1 MKANKKLLCATALAT
16 AMSLT
21 ILSGMAFAETP
32 DMAGLSSSAITVE
45 SGTPAENRSEDVL
58 FLAGSEYRWSFELK
72 FDANG
77 GENAPATLTAGN
89 NDQYRDTN
97 SFKIPNQLPTR
108 DGYTFLGWAENEE
121 GSGHLYQAGEYC
133 QVKAVGDPGTGGFGS
148 KTLYAVWEEV
158 NPITVHGQDNVGG
171 TASASVEFAA
181 EGETVPLTATPQTG
195 YHFKEWKASP
205 SSVVIT
211 DNAFIM
217 PGEPVTVTAVFE
229 EHQFTGEWKSDGTNH
244 WKESSCGAKGL
255 EAAHTGGTA
264 TCTEKAAC
272 AICGQQYGELDPENH
287 TGEPVWTQTAT
298 THMQAYSCCDAVV
311 VATESHEWKDGVCTE
326 CGYVCEHT
334 GGTATC
340 TEKATCTICG
350 QQYGE
355 LKAHTWN
362 TESWQQ
368 DTANHWRTC
377 TVCGAADEKAAHT
390 YSEWVVTKEATATES
405 GSRERSCTVCGHKVV
420 ESIPA
425 TGDTTPTDPENTP
438 NQPATLPQ
446 TGDSFNVWLVVGLLV
461 ACAGVLAAVLV
472 VHLKKRKE

>member
-32 DMAGLSSSAITVE
+32 DMAGLSSSATTVE
-45 SGTPAENRSEDVL
+45 SGTPAENSSEDVL

-121 GSGHLYQAGEYC
+121 GSGHLYQVGEYC

-158 NPITVHGQDNVGG
+158 NPITVHVQDNVGG

-229 EHQFTGEWKSDGTNH
+229 EHQFTGEWKSDGMNH
-244 WKESSCGAKGL
+244 WKECSCGAKGL

-264 TCTEKAAC
+264 TCTEKATC
-272 AICGQQYGELDPENH
+272 A
-287 TGEPVWTQTAT
+287 
-298 THMQAYSCCDAVV
+298 
-311 VATESHEWKDGVCTE
+311 
-326 CGYVCEHT
+326 
-334 GGTATC
+334 
-340 TEKATCTICG
+340 ICG

>member
-32 DMAGLSSSAITVE
+32 DMAGLSSSATTVE
-45 SGTPAENRSEDVL
+45 SGTPAENSSEDVL

-108 DGYTFLGWAENEE
+108 DGYEFLGWAENEE
-121 GSGHLYQAGEYC
+121 GSGHLYQVGEYC

-158 NPITVHGQDNVGG
+158 NPITVHVQDNVGG

-181 EGETVPLTATPQTG
+181 EGETVTLTATPQTG

-229 EHQFTGEWKSDGTNH
+229 EHQFTGEWKSDGMNH
-244 WKESSCGAKGL
+244 WKECSCGAKGL
-255 EAAHTGGTA
+255 EAA
-264 TCTEKAAC
+264 
-272 AICGQQYGELDPENH
+272 
-287 TGEPVWTQTAT
+287 
-298 THMQAYSCCDAVV
+298 
-311 VATESHEWKDGVCTE
+311 
-326 CGYVCEHT
+326 HT

-355 LKAHTWN
+355 LKVHTWN

-438 NQPATLPQ
+438 DQPAALPQ

-461 ACAGVLAAVLV
+461 VCAGVLAAVLV

>member
-32 DMAGLSSSAITVE
+32 DMAGLSSSATTVE
-45 SGTPAENRSEDVL
+45 SGTPAENSSEDVL

-108 DGYTFLGWAENEE
+108 DGYEFLGWAENEE
-121 GSGHLYQAGEYC
+121 GSGHLYQVGEYC

-158 NPITVHGQDNVGG
+158 NPITVHVQDNVGG

-181 EGETVPLTATPQTG
+181 EGETVTLTATPQTG

-229 EHQFTGEWKSDGTNH
+229 EHQFTGEWKSDGMNH
-244 WKESSCGAKGL
+244 WKECSCGAKGL
-255 EAAHTGGTA
+255 EAA
-264 TCTEKAAC
+264 
-272 AICGQQYGELDPENH
+272 
-287 TGEPVWTQTAT
+287 
-298 THMQAYSCCDAVV
+298 
-311 VATESHEWKDGVCTE
+311 
-326 CGYVCEHT
+326 HT

-438 NQPATLPQ
+438 DQPATLPQ

>member
-1 MKANKKLLCATALAT
+1 MKAVGDPGTGGFGSKTLYAVW
-16 AMSLT
+16 
-21 ILSGMAFAETP
+21 E
-32 DMAGLSSSAITVE
+32 E
-45 SGTPAENRSEDVL
+45 SEP
-58 FLAGSEYRWSFELK
+58 EYRWSFELK

-108 DGYTFLGWAENEE
+108 DGYEFLGWAENEE
-121 GSGHLYQAGEYC
+121 GSGHLYQVGEYC

-158 NPITVHGQDNVGG
+158 NPITVHVQDNVGG

-181 EGETVPLTATPQTG
+181 EGETVTLTATPQTG

-229 EHQFTGEWKSDGTNH
+229 EHQFTGEWKSDGMNH
-244 WKESSCGAKGL
+244 WKECSCGAKGL

-264 TCTEKAAC
+264 TCTEKATCAC
-272 AICGQQYGELDPENH
+272 
-287 TGEPVWTQTAT
+287 
-298 THMQAYSCCDAVV
+298 
-311 VATESHEWKDGVCTE
+311 
-326 CGYVCEHT
+326 
-334 GGTATC
+334 
-340 TEKATCTICG
+340 CG

-438 NQPATLPQ
+438 DQPATLPQ

>member
-32 DMAGLSSSAITVE
+32 DMAGLSSSATTVE
-45 SGTPAENRSEDVL
+45 SGTPAENSSEDVL

-108 DGYTFLGWAENEE
+108 DGYEFLGWAENEE
-121 GSGHLYQAGEYC
+121 GSGHLYQVGEYC

-158 NPITVHGQDNVGG
+158 NPITVHVQDNVGG

-244 WKESSCGAKGL
+244 WKECSCGAKGL

-272 AICGQQYGELDPENH
+272 A
-287 TGEPVWTQTAT
+287 
-298 THMQAYSCCDAVV
+298 
-311 VATESHEWKDGVCTE
+311 
-326 CGYVCEHT
+326 
-334 GGTATC
+334 
-340 TEKATCTICG
+340 ICG

-438 NQPATLPQ
+438 DQPAALPQ

-461 ACAGVLAAVLV
+461 VCAGVLAAVLV

>member
-32 DMAGLSSSAITVE
+32 DMAGLSSSATTVE
-45 SGTPAENRSEDVL
+45 SGTPAENSSEDVL

-108 DGYTFLGWAENEE
+108 DGYTFLGWAENKE
-121 GSGHLYQAGEYC
+121 GSGHLYQVGEYC

-158 NPITVHGQDNVGG
+158 NPITVHVQDNVGG

-181 EGETVPLTATPQTG
+181 EGETVTLTATPQTG

-244 WKESSCGAKGL
+244 WKECSCGAKGL

-272 AICGQQYGELDPENH
+272 A
-287 TGEPVWTQTAT
+287 
-298 THMQAYSCCDAVV
+298 
-311 VATESHEWKDGVCTE
+311 
-326 CGYVCEHT
+326 
-334 GGTATC
+334 
-340 TEKATCTICG
+340 ICG

-438 NQPATLPQ
+438 DQPAALPQ

>member
-32 DMAGLSSSAITVE
+32 DMAGLSSSATTVE
-45 SGTPAENRSEDVL
+45 SGTPAENSSEDVL

-108 DGYTFLGWAENEE
+108 DGYEFLGWAENEE
-121 GSGHLYQAGEYC
+121 GSGHLYQVGEYC

-181 EGETVPLTATPQTG
+181 EGETVTLTATPQTG

-229 EHQFTGEWKSDGTNH
+229 EHQFTGEWKSDGMNH
-244 WKESSCGAKGL
+244 WKECSCGAKGL

-264 TCTEKAAC
+264 TCTEKATC
-272 AICGQQYGELDPENH
+272 A
-287 TGEPVWTQTAT
+287 
-298 THMQAYSCCDAVV
+298 
-311 VATESHEWKDGVCTE
+311 
-326 CGYVCEHT
+326 
-334 GGTATC
+334 
-340 TEKATCTICG
+340 ICG

-438 NQPATLPQ
+438 DQPATLPQ

-461 ACAGVLAAVLV
+461 VCAGVLAAVLV

>member
-32 DMAGLSSSAITVE
+32 DMAGLSSSATTVE
-45 SGTPAENRSEDVL
+45 SGTPAENSSEDVL

-108 DGYTFLGWAENEE
+108 DGYEFLGWAENEE
-121 GSGHLYQAGEYC
+121 GSGHLYQVGEYC

-148 KTLYAVWEEV
+148 KTLYAVWEEM
-158 NPITVHGQDNVGG
+158 NPITVHVQDNVGG

-181 EGETVPLTATPQTG
+181 EGETVTLTATPQTG

-229 EHQFTGEWKSDGTNH
+229 EHQFTGEWKSDGMNH
-244 WKESSCGAKGL
+244 WKECSCGAKGL

-272 AICGQQYGELDPENH
+272 A
-287 TGEPVWTQTAT
+287 
-298 THMQAYSCCDAVV
+298 
-311 VATESHEWKDGVCTE
+311 
-326 CGYVCEHT
+326 
-334 GGTATC
+334 
-340 TEKATCTICG
+340 ICG

-405 GSRERSCTVCGHKVV
+405 GSRERSCTVCGHKVL

-438 NQPATLPQ
+438 DQPAALPQ

-461 ACAGVLAAVLV
+461 VCAGVLAAVLV

>member
-32 DMAGLSSSAITVE
+32 DMAGLSSSATTVE
-45 SGTPAENRSEDVL
+45 SGTPAENSSEDVL

-108 DGYTFLGWAENEE
+108 DGYEFLGWAENEE
-121 GSGHLYQAGEYC
+121 GSGHLYQVGEYC

-148 KTLYAVWEEV
+148 KTLYAVWEEM
-158 NPITVHGQDNVGG
+158 NPITVHVQDNVGG

-181 EGETVPLTATPQTG
+181 EGETVTLTATPQTG

-244 WKESSCGAKGL
+244 WKECSCGAKGL
-255 EAAHTGGTA
+255 EAA
-264 TCTEKAAC
+264 
-272 AICGQQYGELDPENH
+272 
-287 TGEPVWTQTAT
+287 
-298 THMQAYSCCDAVV
+298 
-311 VATESHEWKDGVCTE
+311 
-326 CGYVCEHT
+326 HT

-438 NQPATLPQ
+438 DQPAALPQ

-461 ACAGVLAAVLV
+461 VCAGVLAAVLV

>member
-32 DMAGLSSSAITVE
+32 DMAGLSSSATTVE
-45 SGTPAENRSEDVL
+45 SGTPAENSSEDVL

-121 GSGHLYQAGEYC
+121 GSGHLYQVGEYC

-181 EGETVPLTATPQTG
+181 EGETVTLTATPQTG

-229 EHQFTGEWKSDGTNH
+229 EHQFTGEWKSDGMNH
-244 WKESSCGAKGL
+244 WKECSCGAKGL
-255 EAAHTGGTA
+255 ESA
-264 TCTEKAAC
+264 
-272 AICGQQYGELDPENH
+272 
-287 TGEPVWTQTAT
+287 
-298 THMQAYSCCDAVV
+298 
-311 VATESHEWKDGVCTE
+311 
-326 CGYVCEHT
+326 HT

-438 NQPATLPQ
+438 DQPAALPQ

>member
-121 GSGHLYQAGEYC
+121 GSGHLYQVGEYC

-158 NPITVHGQDNVGG
+158 NPITVHVQDNVGG

-229 EHQFTGEWKSDGTNH
+229 EHQFTGEWKSDGMNH
-244 WKESSCGAKGL
+244 WKECSCGAKGL
-255 EAAHTGGTA
+255 ESA
-264 TCTEKAAC
+264 
-272 AICGQQYGELDPENH
+272 
-287 TGEPVWTQTAT
+287 
-298 THMQAYSCCDAVV
+298 
-311 VATESHEWKDGVCTE
+311 
-326 CGYVCEHT
+326 HT

-340 TEKATCTICG
+340 TEKATCAICG

-461 ACAGVLAAVLV
+461 VCAGVLAAVLV

>member
-32 DMAGLSSSAITVE
+32 DMAGLSSSATTVE
-45 SGTPAENRSEDVL
+45 SGTPAENSSEDVL

-108 DGYTFLGWAENEE
+108 DGYEFLGWAENEE

-148 KTLYAVWEEV
+148 KTLYAVWEEM
-158 NPITVHGQDNVGG
+158 NPITVHVQDNVGG

-181 EGETVPLTATPQTG
+181 EGETVTLTASPQTG

-229 EHQFTGEWKSDGTNH
+229 EHQFTGEWKSDGMNH
-244 WKESSCGAKGL
+244 WKECSCGTKGL
-255 EAAHTGGTA
+255 E
-264 TCTEKAAC
+264 
-272 AICGQQYGELDPENH
+272 
-287 TGEPVWTQTAT
+287 
-298 THMQAYSCCDAVV
+298 
-311 VATESHEWKDGVCTE
+311 
-326 CGYVCEHT
+326 
-334 GGTATC
+334 
-340 TEKATCTICG
+340 
-350 QQYGE
+350 
-355 LKAHTWN
+355 
-362 TESWQQ
+362 
-368 DTANHWRTC
+368 
-377 TVCGAADEKAAHT
+377 AAHT

-438 NQPATLPQ
+438 DQPATLPQ
-446 TGDSFNVWLVVGLLV
+446 TGDSFNAWLVVGLLV
-461 ACAGVLAAVLV
+461 VCAGVLAAVLV

>member
-32 DMAGLSSSAITVE
+32 DMAGLSSSATTVE
-45 SGTPAENRSEDVL
+45 SGTPAENSSEDVL

-108 DGYTFLGWAENEE
+108 DGYEFLGWAENEE
-121 GSGHLYQAGEYC
+121 GSGHLYQVGEYC

-158 NPITVHGQDNVGG
+158 NPITVHVQDNVGG

-181 EGETVPLTATPQTG
+181 EGETVTLTATPQTG

-229 EHQFTGEWKSDGTNH
+229 EHQFTGEWKSDGMNH
-244 WKESSCGAKGL
+244 WKECSCGAKGL
-255 EAAHTGGTA
+255 ESA
-264 TCTEKAAC
+264 
-272 AICGQQYGELDPENH
+272 
-287 TGEPVWTQTAT
+287 
-298 THMQAYSCCDAVV
+298 
-311 VATESHEWKDGVCTE
+311 
-326 CGYVCEHT
+326 HT

-438 NQPATLPQ
+438 DQPAALPQ

>member
-32 DMAGLSSSAITVE
+32 DMAGLSSSATTVE
-45 SGTPAENRSEDVL
+45 SGTPAENSSEDVL

-121 GSGHLYQAGEYC
+121 GSGHLYQVGEYC

-158 NPITVHGQDNVGG
+158 NPITVHVQDNVGG

-229 EHQFTGEWKSDGTNH
+229 EHQFTGEWKSDGMNH
-244 WKESSCGAKGL
+244 WKECSCGAKGL
-255 EAAHTGGTA
+255 ESA
-264 TCTEKAAC
+264 
-272 AICGQQYGELDPENH
+272 
-287 TGEPVWTQTAT
+287 
-298 THMQAYSCCDAVV
+298 
-311 VATESHEWKDGVCTE
+311 
-326 CGYVCEHT
+326 HT

-340 TEKATCTICG
+340 TEKATCAICG

-438 NQPATLPQ
+438 DQPAALPQ

-461 ACAGVLAAVLV
+461 VCAGVLAAVLV

>member
-32 DMAGLSSSAITVE
+32 DMAGLSSSATTVE
-45 SGTPAENRSEDVL
+45 SGTPAENSSEDVL

-108 DGYTFLGWAENEE
+108 DGYEFLGWAENEE
-121 GSGHLYQAGEYC
+121 GSGHLYQVGEYC

-158 NPITVHGQDNVGG
+158 NPITVHVQDNVGG

-181 EGETVPLTATPQTG
+181 EGETVTLTATPQTG

-244 WKESSCGAKGL
+244 WKECSCGAKGL

-272 AICGQQYGELDPENH
+272 A
-287 TGEPVWTQTAT
+287 
-298 THMQAYSCCDAVV
+298 
-311 VATESHEWKDGVCTE
+311 
-326 CGYVCEHT
+326 
-334 GGTATC
+334 
-340 TEKATCTICG
+340 ICG

-438 NQPATLPQ
+438 DQPAALPQ

-461 ACAGVLAAVLV
+461 VCAGVLAAVLV

>member
-32 DMAGLSSSAITVE
+32 DMAGLSSSATTVE
-45 SGTPAENRSEDVL
+45 SGTPAENSSEDVL

-108 DGYTFLGWAENEE
+108 DGYEFLGWAENEE
-121 GSGHLYQAGEYC
+121 GSGHLYQVGEYC

-181 EGETVPLTATPQTG
+181 EGETVTLTATPQTG

-229 EHQFTGEWKSDGTNH
+229 EHQFTGEWKSDGMNH
-244 WKESSCGAKGL
+244 WKECSCGAKGL

-264 TCTEKAAC
+264 TCTEKATC
-272 AICGQQYGELDPENH
+272 A
-287 TGEPVWTQTAT
+287 
-298 THMQAYSCCDAVV
+298 
-311 VATESHEWKDGVCTE
+311 
-326 CGYVCEHT
+326 
-334 GGTATC
+334 
-340 TEKATCTICG
+340 ICG

-438 NQPATLPQ
+438 DQSATLPQ

-461 ACAGVLAAVLV
+461 VCAGVLAAVLV

>member
-32 DMAGLSSSAITVE
+32 DMAGLSSSATTVE
-45 SGTPAENRSEDVL
+45 SGTPAENSSEDVL

-108 DGYTFLGWAENEE
+108 DGYEFLGWAENEE
-121 GSGHLYQAGEYC
+121 GSGHLYQVGEYC

-148 KTLYAVWEEV
+148 KTLYAVWEEM
-158 NPITVHGQDNVGG
+158 NPITVHVQDNVGG

-181 EGETVPLTATPQTG
+181 EGETVTLTATPQTG

-244 WKESSCGAKGL
+244 WKECSCGAKGL

-272 AICGQQYGELDPENH
+272 A
-287 TGEPVWTQTAT
+287 
-298 THMQAYSCCDAVV
+298 
-311 VATESHEWKDGVCTE
+311 
-326 CGYVCEHT
+326 
-334 GGTATC
+334 
-340 TEKATCTICG
+340 ICG

-438 NQPATLPQ
+438 DQPAALPQ

-461 ACAGVLAAVLV
+461 VCAGVLAAVLV

>member
-32 DMAGLSSSAITVE
+32 DMAGLSSSATTVE
-45 SGTPAENRSEDVL
+45 SGTPAENSSEDVL

-108 DGYTFLGWAENEE
+108 DGYEFLGWAENEE
-121 GSGHLYQAGEYC
+121 GSGHLYQVGEYC

-158 NPITVHGQDNVGG
+158 NPITVHVQDNVGG

-229 EHQFTGEWKSDGTNH
+229 EHQFTGEWKSDGMNH
-244 WKESSCGAKGL
+244 WKECSCGAKGL
-255 EAAHTGGTA
+255 EAA
-264 TCTEKAAC
+264 
-272 AICGQQYGELDPENH
+272 
-287 TGEPVWTQTAT
+287 
-298 THMQAYSCCDAVV
+298 
-311 VATESHEWKDGVCTE
+311 
-326 CGYVCEHT
+326 HT

-438 NQPATLPQ
+438 DQPAALPQ

-461 ACAGVLAAVLV
+461 VCAGVLAAVLV

>member
-32 DMAGLSSSAITVE
+32 DMAGLSSSATTVE
-45 SGTPAENRSEDVL
+45 SGTPAENSSEDVL

-108 DGYTFLGWAENEE
+108 DGYEFLGWAENEE
-121 GSGHLYQAGEYC
+121 GSGHLYQVGEYC

-158 NPITVHGQDNVGG
+158 NPITVHVQDNVGG

-181 EGETVPLTATPQTG
+181 EGETVTLTATPQTG

-229 EHQFTGEWKSDGTNH
+229 EHQFTGEWKSDGMNH
-244 WKESSCGAKGL
+244 WKECSCGAKGL

-264 TCTEKAAC
+264 TCTEKATC
-272 AICGQQYGELDPENH
+272 AIC
-287 TGEPVWTQTAT
+287 A
-298 THMQAYSCCDAVV
+298 
-311 VATESHEWKDGVCTE
+311 
-326 CGYVCEHT
+326 
-334 GGTATC
+334 
-340 TEKATCTICG
+340 

-438 NQPATLPQ
+438 DQPATLPQ

>member
-32 DMAGLSSSAITVE
+32 DMAGLSSSATTVE
-45 SGTPAENRSEDVL
+45 SGTPAENSSEDVL

-108 DGYTFLGWAENEE
+108 DGYEFLGWAENEE
-121 GSGHLYQAGEYC
+121 GSGHLYQVGEYC

-158 NPITVHGQDNVGG
+158 NPITVHVQDNVGG

-181 EGETVPLTATPQTG
+181 EGETVTLTATPQTG

-229 EHQFTGEWKSDGTNH
+229 EHQFTGEWKSDGMNH
-244 WKESSCGAKGL
+244 WKECSCGAKGL
-255 EAAHTGGTA
+255 EAA
-264 TCTEKAAC
+264 
-272 AICGQQYGELDPENH
+272 
-287 TGEPVWTQTAT
+287 
-298 THMQAYSCCDAVV
+298 
-311 VATESHEWKDGVCTE
+311 
-326 CGYVCEHT
+326 HT

-438 NQPATLPQ
+438 DQPAALPQ

>member
-1 MKANKKLLCATALAT
+1 MKANKKLLCAAALAT

-32 DMAGLSSSAITVE
+32 DMAGLSSSATTVE
-45 SGTPAENRSEDVL
+45 SGTPAENSSEDVL

-108 DGYTFLGWAENEE
+108 DGYEFLGWAENEE
-121 GSGHLYQAGEYC
+121 GSGHLYQVGEYC

-148 KTLYAVWEEV
+148 KTLYAVWEEM
-158 NPITVHGQDNVGG
+158 NPITVHVQDNVGG

-181 EGETVPLTATPQTG
+181 EGETVTLTATPQTG

-244 WKESSCGAKGL
+244 WKECSCGAKGL

-272 AICGQQYGELDPENH
+272 A
-287 TGEPVWTQTAT
+287 
-298 THMQAYSCCDAVV
+298 
-311 VATESHEWKDGVCTE
+311 
-326 CGYVCEHT
+326 
-334 GGTATC
+334 
-340 TEKATCTICG
+340 ICG

-438 NQPATLPQ
+438 DQPAALPQ

-461 ACAGVLAAVLV
+461 VCAGVLAAVLV

>member
-1 MKANKKLLCATALAT
+1 MSRRHLYSTVPPIVFALLLAQKEKVRRIRIIGDE
-16 AMSLT
+16 MRLCIPSCYFVEEQNQK
-21 ILSGMAFAETP
+21 GMRKNEGKQKTP
-32 DMAGLSSSAITVE
+32 VRNSAGHSHVLDDIVRHGICRNAGLSSSATTVE
-45 SGTPAENRSEDVL
+45 SGTPAENSSEDVL

-108 DGYTFLGWAENEE
+108 DGYEFLGWAENEE
-121 GSGHLYQAGEYC
+121 GSGHLYQVGEYC

-148 KTLYAVWEEV
+148 KTLYAVWEEM
-158 NPITVHGQDNVGG
+158 NPITVHVQDNVGG

-181 EGETVPLTATPQTG
+181 EGETVTLTATPQTG

-244 WKESSCGAKGL
+244 WKECSCGAKGL

-272 AICGQQYGELDPENH
+272 A
-287 TGEPVWTQTAT
+287 
-298 THMQAYSCCDAVV
+298 
-311 VATESHEWKDGVCTE
+311 
-326 CGYVCEHT
+326 
-334 GGTATC
+334 
-340 TEKATCTICG
+340 ICG

-438 NQPATLPQ
+438 DQPAALPQ

-461 ACAGVLAAVLV
+461 VCAGVLAAVLV

>member
-32 DMAGLSSSAITVE
+32 DMAGLSSSATTVE
-45 SGTPAENRSEDVL
+45 SGTPAENSSEDVL

-108 DGYTFLGWAENEE
+108 DGYEFLGWAENEE
-121 GSGHLYQAGEYC
+121 GSGHLYQVGEYC
-133 QVKAVGDPGTGGFGS
+133 QVKAAGDPGTGGFGS

-158 NPITVHGQDNVGG
+158 NPITVHVQDNVGG

-181 EGETVPLTATPQTG
+181 EGETVTLTATPQTG

-229 EHQFTGEWKSDGTNH
+229 EHQFTGEWKSDGMNH
-244 WKESSCGAKGL
+244 WKECSCGAKGL
-255 EAAHTGGTA
+255 ESA
-264 TCTEKAAC
+264 
-272 AICGQQYGELDPENH
+272 
-287 TGEPVWTQTAT
+287 
-298 THMQAYSCCDAVV
+298 
-311 VATESHEWKDGVCTE
+311 
-326 CGYVCEHT
+326 HT

-438 NQPATLPQ
+438 DQPAALPQ

-461 ACAGVLAAVLV
+461 VCAGVLAAVLV

>member
-32 DMAGLSSSAITVE
+32 DMAGLSSSATTVE
-45 SGTPAENRSEDVL
+45 SGTPAENSSEDVL

-108 DGYTFLGWAENEE
+108 DGYEFLGWAENEE

-148 KTLYAVWEEV
+148 KTLYAVWEEM
-158 NPITVHGQDNVGG
+158 NPITVHVQDNVGG

-181 EGETVPLTATPQTG
+181 EGETVTLTASPQTG

-229 EHQFTGEWKSDGTNH
+229 EHQFTGEWKSDGMNH
-244 WKESSCGAKGL
+244 WKECSCGTKGL

-264 TCTEKAAC
+264 TCTEKATC
-272 AICGQQYGELDPENH
+272 A
-287 TGEPVWTQTAT
+287 
-298 THMQAYSCCDAVV
+298 
-311 VATESHEWKDGVCTE
+311 
-326 CGYVCEHT
+326 
-334 GGTATC
+334 
-340 TEKATCTICG
+340 ICG

>member
-32 DMAGLSSSAITVE
+32 DMAGLSSSATTVE
-45 SGTPAENRSEDVL
+45 SGTPAENSSEDVL

-108 DGYTFLGWAENEE
+108 DGYEFLGWAENEE
-121 GSGHLYQAGEYC
+121 GSGHLYQVGEYC

-148 KTLYAVWEEV
+148 KTLYAVWEEM
-158 NPITVHGQDNVGG
+158 NPITVHVQDNVGG

-181 EGETVPLTATPQTG
+181 EGETVTLTATPQTG

-244 WKESSCGAKGL
+244 WKECSCGAKGL

-272 AICGQQYGELDPENH
+272 A
-287 TGEPVWTQTAT
+287 
-298 THMQAYSCCDAVV
+298 
-311 VATESHEWKDGVCTE
+311 
-326 CGYVCEHT
+326 
-334 GGTATC
+334 
-340 TEKATCTICG
+340 ICG

-438 NQPATLPQ
+438 DQPAALPQ

>member
-32 DMAGLSSSAITVE
+32 DMAGLSSSATTVE
-45 SGTPAENRSEDVL
+45 SGTPAENSSEDVL

-108 DGYTFLGWAENEE
+108 DGYEFLGWAENEE
-121 GSGHLYQAGEYC
+121 GSGHLYQVGEYC

-158 NPITVHGQDNVGG
+158 NPITVHVQDNVGG

-181 EGETVPLTATPQTG
+181 EGETVTLTATPQTG

-229 EHQFTGEWKSDGTNH
+229 EHQFTGEWKSDGMNH
-244 WKESSCGAKGL
+244 WKECSCGAKGL
-255 EAAHTGGTA
+255 ESA
-264 TCTEKAAC
+264 
-272 AICGQQYGELDPENH
+272 
-287 TGEPVWTQTAT
+287 
-298 THMQAYSCCDAVV
+298 
-311 VATESHEWKDGVCTE
+311 
-326 CGYVCEHT
+326 HT

-438 NQPATLPQ
+438 DQPAALPQ

-461 ACAGVLAAVLV
+461 VCAGVLAAVLV

>member
-32 DMAGLSSSAITVE
+32 DMAGLSSSATTVE
-45 SGTPAENRSEDVL
+45 SGTPAENSSEDVL

-108 DGYTFLGWAENEE
+108 DGYEFLGWAENEE
-121 GSGHLYQAGEYC
+121 GSGHLYQVGEYC

-148 KTLYAVWEEV
+148 KTLYAVWEEM
-158 NPITVHGQDNVGG
+158 NPITVHVQDNVGG

-181 EGETVPLTATPQTG
+181 EGETVTLTATPQTG

-244 WKESSCGAKGL
+244 WKECSCGAKGL
-255 EAAHTGGTA
+255 EAAHTGGTP

-272 AICGQQYGELDPENH
+272 A
-287 TGEPVWTQTAT
+287 
-298 THMQAYSCCDAVV
+298 
-311 VATESHEWKDGVCTE
+311 
-326 CGYVCEHT
+326 
-334 GGTATC
+334 
-340 TEKATCTICG
+340 ICG

-438 NQPATLPQ
+438 DQPAALPQ

>member
-32 DMAGLSSSAITVE
+32 DMAGLSSSATTVE
-45 SGTPAENRSEDVL
+45 SGTPAENSSEDVL

-121 GSGHLYQAGEYC
+121 GSGHLYQVGEYC

-158 NPITVHGQDNVGG
+158 NPITVHVQDNVGG

-229 EHQFTGEWKSDGTNH
+229 EHQFTGEWKSDGMNH
-244 WKESSCGAKGL
+244 WKECSCGAKGL
-255 EAAHTGGTA
+255 EAA
-264 TCTEKAAC
+264 
-272 AICGQQYGELDPENH
+272 
-287 TGEPVWTQTAT
+287 
-298 THMQAYSCCDAVV
+298 
-311 VATESHEWKDGVCTE
+311 
-326 CGYVCEHT
+326 HT

-438 NQPATLPQ
+438 DQPAALPQ

-461 ACAGVLAAVLV
+461 VCAGVLAAVLV

>member
-32 DMAGLSSSAITVE
+32 DMAGLSSSATTVE
-45 SGTPAENRSEDVL
+45 SGTPAENSSEDVL

-121 GSGHLYQAGEYC
+121 GSGHLYQVGEYC

-158 NPITVHGQDNVGG
+158 NPITVHVQDNVGG

-229 EHQFTGEWKSDGTNH
+229 EHQFTGEWKSDGMNH
-244 WKESSCGAKGL
+244 WKECSCGAKGL
-255 EAAHTGGTA
+255 EAA
-264 TCTEKAAC
+264 
-272 AICGQQYGELDPENH
+272 
-287 TGEPVWTQTAT
+287 
-298 THMQAYSCCDAVV
+298 
-311 VATESHEWKDGVCTE
+311 
-326 CGYVCEHT
+326 HT

-355 LKAHTWN
+355 LKVHTWN

-377 TVCGAADEKAAHT
+377 TVCGTADEKAAHT

-438 NQPATLPQ
+438 DQPAALPQ
-446 TGDSFNVWLVVGLLV
+446 TGDSFNVWLVVVLLV
-461 ACAGVLAAVLV
+461 VCAGVLAAVLV

>member
-32 DMAGLSSSAITVE
+32 DMAGLSSSATTVE
-45 SGTPAENRSEDVL
+45 SGTPAENSSEDVL

-108 DGYTFLGWAENEE
+108 DGYEFLGWAENEE
-121 GSGHLYQAGEYC
+121 GSGHLYQVGEYC

-158 NPITVHGQDNVGG
+158 NPITVHVQDNVGG

-181 EGETVPLTATPQTG
+181 EGETVTLTATPQTG

-229 EHQFTGEWKSDGTNH
+229 EHQFTGEWKSDGMNH
-244 WKESSCGAKGL
+244 WKECSCGAKGL
-255 EAAHTGGTA
+255 EAA
-264 TCTEKAAC
+264 
-272 AICGQQYGELDPENH
+272 
-287 TGEPVWTQTAT
+287 
-298 THMQAYSCCDAVV
+298 
-311 VATESHEWKDGVCTE
+311 
-326 CGYVCEHT
+326 HT

-377 TVCGAADEKAAHT
+377 TVCGAADEKTAHT

-438 NQPATLPQ
+438 DQPAALPQ

-461 ACAGVLAAVLV
+461 VCAGVLAAVLV